1 MDCIFCKIIAG
12 QIPCY
17 KLYEDDETLVFLD
30 VSNDVEGH
38 CLVIPKSHTSD
49 MAECTEKQYLKV
61 MAVAKKMVDHFMS
74 LGYDGANLVT
84 NCKPA
89 AGQEVGH
96 FHVHVFPRKAG
107 DGAHLVMNKALSTG
121 ELEKI
126 AEKLRLN

>member
-30 VSNDVEGH
+30 ISNDVEGH
-38 CLVIPKSHTSD
+38 CLVIPKSHVSD
-49 MAECTEKQYLKV
+49 METCGEKLYLKV
-61 MAVAKKMVDHFMS
+61 MAVAKKMVDHFIL

-96 FHVHVFPRKAG
+96 FHVHVYPRKEG
-107 DGAHLVMNKALSTG
+107 DGARLVMNGDGKNGS
-121 ELEKI
+121 LEDI
-126 AEKLRLN
+126 AKKLRLN

>member
-12 QIPCY
+12 RIPCY

-30 VSNDVEGH
+30 ISKDVDGH
-38 CLVIPKSHTSD
+38 CLVIPKSHVSD
-49 MAECTEKQYLKV
+49 METCDEKLYLKV
-61 MAVAKKMVDHFMS
+61 MAVAKKMTNHFIS

-84 NCKPA
+84 NCKAA

-96 FHVHVFPRKAG
+96 FHVHVYPRKEG
-107 DGAHLVMNKALSTG
+107 DGARLVMNKALEVT

>member
-1 MDCIFCKIIAG
+1 MDCIFCKIISG

-17 KLYEDDETLVFLD
+17 KLYEDDSMLVFLD
-30 VSNDVEGH
+30 VANDVEGH
-38 CLVIPKSHTSD
+38 CLVVPKRHVSD
-49 MAECTEKQYLKV
+49 MEECDENLYLKV
-61 MAVAKKMVDHFMS
+61 MSVAKKMVHHFIS

-84 NCKPA
+84 NCKQA

-96 FHVHVFPRKAG
+96 FHVHVFPRKTG

-121 ELEKI
+121 ELENI